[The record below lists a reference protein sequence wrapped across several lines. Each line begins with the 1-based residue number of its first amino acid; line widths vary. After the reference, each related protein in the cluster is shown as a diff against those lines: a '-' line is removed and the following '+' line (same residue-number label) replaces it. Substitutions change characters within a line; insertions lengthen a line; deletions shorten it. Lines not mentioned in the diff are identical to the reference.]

1 MKVILLQDVA
11 NLGKK
16 HEIKEVKGGFAR
28 NFLIPRELAKPAT
41 REVLKWLE
49 NQKKIEEIKAE
60 SDLKKAQELASNL
73 DGLEVVI
80 SVKVGE
86 DGQLFES
93 INNQKIAE
101 KLKESGFD
109 IKKTQITSKNP
120 IKELGEF
127 PLKVGLEHNLEA
139 EITVIVIEEKKD

>member
-16 HEIKEVKGGFAR
+16 HEVKEVKNGFAR
-28 NFLIPRELAKPAT
+28 NFLIPQKLVKPAT
-41 REVLKWLE
+41 REALKWLE

-60 SDLKKAQELASNL
+60 GDLKKVQEVASKL

-80 SVKVGE
+80 PVKIGE

-101 KLKESGFD
+101 KLKELGFD
-109 IKKTQITSKNP
+109 VKKTQIGLENP
-120 IKELGEF
+120 IKESGEF

-139 EITVIVIEEKKD
+139 EITVIVTREKV